1 MTDSVQARLLAVR
14 AIRCVVDEQQSLSE
28 FFRQEHGLPARD
40 RAFASHLAY
49 GTLRW
54 YSALEWLA
62 GKLLSR
68 PLKQRDMDLQALI
81 LSALFQ
87 LWREEGHEHAA
98 VHASVECT
106 RVLNKAWA
114 SGLVNAVLRRFL
126 RERNALLG
134 KLEQQPERFAHPDW
148 MLQRLQQDWPLMWQ
162 EIAAANNEQAPLW
175 LRINRSRTSRGD
187 AANLLH
193 EAGFEVR
200 THPQAPEAIAVEPA
214 APVQQLPGFADG
226 LFSVQDPAAQLAAGY
241 LAPEP
246 GLRVLDACAAPGGKT
261 SHLLELE
268 PGIELLALDRDPQR
282 AGLIQDNLKRLGLSC
297 QVQCADAAE
306 SSGWWDG
313 KPFDRILLDAP
324 CSATGVIRRHPEIKL
339 LRSEI
344 QVARAIEDQQRLLH
358 ALWPLLKTGG
368 ILVYATCS
376 VFKEENHEQIHEFLA
391 RYPEASLAGPEA
403 GDGTGRQILPGED
416 EMDGFYYA
424 LIRKSD

>member
-1 MTDSVQARLLAVR
+1 MSDSVQARLLAVD
-14 AIRCVVDEQQSLSE
+14 AIRSVIDEQQSLSD
-28 FFRQEHGLPARD
+28 FFRKENGLPARD

-54 YSALEWLA
+54 HVALEWLA
-62 GKLLSR
+62 KQLLSR
-68 PLKQRDMDLQALI
+68 PLKQRDMDVQALI
-81 LSALFQ
+81 LTALFQ
-87 LWREEGHEHAA
+87 LWREQGHEHAA

-126 RERNALLG
+126 RERNTLLET
-134 KLEQQPERFAHPDW
+134 LDQQTERYAHPDW
-148 MLQRLQQDWPLMWQ
+148 MLERLRRDWPLMWQ

-175 LRINRSRTSRGD
+175 LRINRSRTSNS
-187 AANLLH
+187 AAADLLR

-200 THPQAPEAIAVEPA
+200 THLQAPEAIAVQPA

-226 LFSVQDPAAQLAAGY
+226 LFSVQDPAAQLAARY

-246 GLRVLDACAAPGGKT
+246 GLSVLDACAAPGGKT

-282 AGLIQDNLKRLGLSC
+282 TGLIHENLKRLGLSC
-297 QVQCADAAE
+297 QVRCADAAE
-306 SSGWWDG
+306 PSGWWDG
-313 KPFDRILLDAP
+313 KLFDRILLDAP

-339 LRSEI
+339 LRSES
-344 QVARAIEDQQRLLH
+344 QVARAVEDQQRLLH
-358 ALWPLLKTGG
+358 ALWPLLNTGG

-424 LIRKSD
+424 RIRKSD